1 MAPLNCSNLK
11 PSITLDSSLSPH
23 LYPFLTAP
31 PPPNSLKFI
40 YFSLYSLCI
49 ANNFL
54 KLYLSIPVSIQYYFV
69 LVSGVQHSGQAIVY
83 FTKGSP

>member
-11 PSITLDSSLSPH
+11 PTITLDSSLSPH

-40 YFSLYSLCI
+40 YFSMYSKQLFKIVFVDSGFHSVLFCI
-49 ANNFL
+49 SFRCTA
-54 KLYLSIPVSIQYYFV
+54 
-69 LVSGVQHSGQAIVY
+69 
-83 FTKGSP
+83 